1 MRLTIKHY
9 YYFGANSEV
18 IGERLVNRNSWD
30 QLRVHGDDPQCAFV
44 LPKDHALWEE
54 RCQRDNLLQK
64 RAEAIGRILGSGFD
78 RIHSYGVGCA
88 YLEFLIKK
96 NNPAISI
103 RCSDYTPQ
111 AIERLKILFPEAEV
125 ICFNMLEDSWQNF
138 NSRCLHLFHRVDPEL
153 SNKEWLSVFE
163 KMSRAG
169 VQHVLFVPSE
179 FLTLKRIIIQK
190 IKYVI
195 FRLLGRKMTW
205 AGYLRNYD
213 QFKALI
219 EPFYTIKDIKNIGD
233 LKGFLL
239 ELKTQDA
246 K

>member
-9 YYFGANSEV
+9 YCFGANSQV
-18 IGERLVNRNSWD
+18 VGERLINRNSWD
-30 QLRVHGDDPQCAFV
+30 QLRVSANDSQCVFV
-44 LPKDHALWEE
+44 LPKDRALWEE
-54 RCQRDNLLQK
+54 RCQRDSLLQK

-111 AIERLKILFPEAEV
+111 AIERLRVFFPEAEV
-125 ICFNMLEDSWQNF
+125 ICFNMLEDSWQNI
-138 NSRCLHLFHRVDPEL
+138 NSRCLHLLYRVDTEL
-153 SNKEWLSVFE
+153 SDKEWMDVFE

-169 VQHVLFVPSE
+169 VQQVLFVPSE
-179 FLTLKRIIIQK
+179 FLTLKSLLTQK
-190 IKYVI
+190 IKYGI
-195 FRLLGRKMTW
+195 SRLLGRRMAW
-205 AGYLRNYD
+205 AGYLRTYD

-219 EPFYTIKDIKNIGD
+219 DPFYRIKDVKNIGEI
-233 LKGFLL
+233 KGFLL
-239 ELKTQDA
+239 ELKTQDV